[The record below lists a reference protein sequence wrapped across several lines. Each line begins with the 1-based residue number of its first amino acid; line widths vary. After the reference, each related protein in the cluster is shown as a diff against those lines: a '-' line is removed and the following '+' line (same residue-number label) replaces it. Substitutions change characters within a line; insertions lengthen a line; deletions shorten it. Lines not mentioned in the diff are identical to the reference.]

1 MTGRRAIRAR
11 AHHVAIGALV
21 VLLVAGTIAAPA
33 EQSPEEKPEDAAAKP
48 ESKGLSLGGKAP
60 EFSLPDLDGK
70 TVALSDR
77 LKRGPVLID
86 FWALWCKP
94 CLKSLPGT
102 DALREKYAAR
112 GLSVLAINTD
122 SPRTA
127 AKVKAYVKSSKFGF
141 EVLTDPNGAMQRLYR
156 FYRIPQTF
164 LIASDGTIAFS
175 QLGYSPGSEER
186 LAKEIE
192 KVLPPEQGSKGE

>member
-1 MTGRRAIRAR
+1 MKRHLA
-11 AHHVAIGALV
+11 
-21 VLLVAGTIAAPA
+21 IAALALIVAAHSDAEESKPA
-33 EQSPEEKPEDAAAKP
+33 
-48 ESKGLSLGGKAP
+48 SKGLALGGRAP

-70 TVALSDR
+70 PVTLSER
-77 LKRGPVLID
+77 LKRGPVLVD

-94 CLKSLPGT
+94 CLQSLPGT
-102 DALREKYAAR
+102 DALRAKFAAR

-122 SPRTA
+122 SPRST
-127 AKVKAYVKSSKFGF
+127 AKVKAYAKTGKFGF

-164 LIASDGTIAFS
+164 LITADGTIAYS
-175 QLGYSPGSEER
+175 QLGYSPGSEGR

-192 KVLPPEQGSKGE
+192 QVLPPEQGSKGE

>member
-1 MTGRRAIRAR
+1 MRRYFAI
-11 AHHVAIGALV
+11 VALALMV
-21 VLLVAGTIAAPA
+21 AAPSDA
-33 EQSPEEKPEDAAAKP
+33 EESKS
-48 ESKGLSLGGKAP
+48 ESKGLALGGTAP

-70 TVALSDR
+70 TVTLSER
-77 LKRGPVLID
+77 LARGPVRID

-94 CLKSLPGT
+94 CLQSLSGT

-122 SPRTA
+122 SPRSA
-127 AKVKAYVKSSKFGF
+127 AKVKAYVKSSKLGF

-164 LIASDGTIAFS
+164 LIAADGTIAFS
-175 QLGYSPGSEER
+175 QLGYSPGSEDR
-186 LAKEIE
+186 VANEIE
-192 KVLPPEQGSKGE
+192 KVLPAEPGSKGE